1 MRNKFLERVMLAG
14 LLLAAFLCWFILY
27 RAVTVPGASVWG
39 APITIFFI
47 LLVIFYLSTVLVR
60 RTAALGAVLA
70 ASVLQSIIFAATPLH
85 FALLLLSAGGAYYAM
100 RNVRASLEHSLK
112 LSFFNSFMNGRSY
125 LVLALIIAIT
135 SQYYALVSRAGREVN
150 LPTFEISRDVA
161 FSLGKLYGRLNP
173 KYSFFSYAREMT
185 VDNYILQSQNAV
197 VPGPEAGQ
205 SAAAVS
211 TVLERGRAQ
220 LSGLTGRQLNG
231 SEPVADVFVDFATN
245 KLNDYFAVG
254 LAQSGKSSPIPLFLT
269 CVLFLTLLPVA
280 TVVGYAGTLFS
291 VLLCGVLLK
300 KGFIKMT
307 IKRVQAEAL
316 LR

>member
-1 MRNKFLERVMLAG
+1 MRNKFLERLMLAG
-14 LLLAAFLCWFILY
+14 LFLAAFLCWFILY
-27 RAVTVPGASVWG
+27 RAVTVPGSSVWG

-47 LLVIFYLSTVLVR
+47 LLVVFYLSTVFVR
-60 RTAALGAVLA
+60 RTAYLGAVLA
-70 ASVLQSIIFAATPLH
+70 VSVLQSIFFAATPLH
-85 FALLLLSAGGAYYAM
+85 FSLLLLSAGGAYYAM
-100 RNVRASLEHSLK
+100 RNVRASLEHSIK
-112 LSFFNSFMNGRSY
+112 LSFFDSFMNGRSY

-135 SQYYALVSRAGREVN
+135 SQYYALVSRAGKEVN

-173 KYSFFSYAREMT
+173 KYSFFSSAREMT
-185 VDNYILQSQNAV
+185 VDNYILQSQSSV
-197 VPGPEAGQ
+197 LYGQ
-205 SAAAVS
+205 NAAAVS
-211 TVLERGRAQ
+211 AVLERGRIQ
-220 LSGLTGRQLNG
+220 LSGLAGRQLGG
-231 SEPVADVFVDFATN
+231 SEPVADVFVDFATR

-254 LAQSGKSSPIPLFLT
+254 LSQSGKSSPIPLFLT

-307 IKRVQAEAL
+307 VKRVQAEAL

>member
-1 MRNKFLERVMLAG
+1 MQNKFLERLMLAG
-14 LLLAAFLCWFILY
+14 LFLAAFLCWFILF
-27 RAVTVPGASVWG
+27 RAVTVPGSSVWG

-47 LLVIFYLSTVLVR
+47 LLVVFYLSTVFVR
-60 RTAALGAVLA
+60 RTAYLGAVLA
-70 ASVLQSIIFAATPLH
+70 ASVLQSIFFAATPLH

-100 RNVRASLEHSLK
+100 RNVRASLEHSIK
-112 LSFFNSFMNGRSY
+112 LSFFDSFMNGRSY

-135 SQYYALVSRAGREVN
+135 SQYYALVSRAGKEVN

-173 KYSFFSYAREMT
+173 EYSFFSSAREMT
-185 VDNYILQSQNAV
+185 VDNYILQSQSSV
-197 VPGPEAGQ
+197 LYGQ
-205 SAAAVS
+205 NAAAVS
-211 TVLERGRAQ
+211 AVLERGRVQ
-220 LSGLTGRQLNG
+220 LSGLAGRQLSG
-231 SEPVADVFVDFATN
+231 SEPVADVFVDFATR

-254 LAQSGKSSPIPLFLT
+254 LSQSGKSSPIPLFLT

>member
-1 MRNKFLERVMLAG
+1 MRNKFLERLMLAG
-14 LLLAAFLCWFILY
+14 LFLAGFLCWLILY
-27 RAVTVPGASVWG
+27 RAVTVPGSSVWG

-47 LLVIFYLSTVLVR
+47 LLVVFYLSTVFVR
-60 RTAALGAVLA
+60 RTAYLGAVLA
-70 ASVLQSIIFAATPLH
+70 VSVLQSIFFAATPLH

-100 RNVRASLEHSLK
+100 RNVRASLEHSIK
-112 LSFFNSFMNGRSY
+112 LSFFDSFMNGRSY

-135 SQYYALVSRAGREVN
+135 SQYYALVSRAGKEVN

-173 KYSFFSYAREMT
+173 KYSFFSSAREMT
-185 VDNYILQSQNAV
+185 VDNYILQSQSSV
-197 VPGPEAGQ
+197 LYGQ
-205 SAAAVS
+205 NAAAVS
-211 TVLERGRAQ
+211 AVLERGRTQ
-220 LSGLTGRQLNG
+220 LSGLAGRQLSG
-231 SEPVADVFVDFATN
+231 SEPVADVFVDFATR

-254 LAQSGKSSPIPLFLT
+254 LSQSGKSSPVPLFLT

>member
-1 MRNKFLERVMLAG
+1 MRNKFIERVMLAG
-14 LLLAAFLCWFILY
+14 LFVAAFLCWFILY
-27 RAVTVPGASVWG
+27 RAVTVPGSSVWG
-39 APITIFFI
+39 APIAIFFV
-47 LLVIFYLSTVLVR
+47 LLVLFYLSAVLVR

-70 ASVLQSIIFAATPLH
+70 ASVLQSVFFAATPLH
-85 FALLLLSAGGAYYAM
+85 FALLLLSAGGVYYAM

-112 LSFFNSFMNGRSY
+112 LSFFDSFMNGRSY

-161 FSLGKLYGRLNP
+161 FSLGKIYGWLNP
-173 KYSFFSYAREMT
+173 EYSFFSSAREMT
-185 VDNYILQSQNAV
+185 VDDYILQSQNA
-197 VPGPEAGQ
+197 GL
-205 SAAAVS
+205 SAAAAS
-211 TVLERGRAQ
+211 AVLERGRIQ
-220 LSGLTGRQLNG
+220 LSGLTGRQLSG

-245 KLNDYFAVG
+245 KLNDYFTVG
-254 LAQSGKSSPIPLFLT
+254 LGQSGKSSPIPLFLT
-269 CVLFLTLLPVA
+269 GVLFLTLLPVA

-291 VLLCGVLLK
+291 VLLCGLLLK

-307 IKRVQAEAL
+307 LKRVQAEAL

>member
-1 MRNKFLERVMLAG
+1 MRNKFLERLMLAG
-14 LLLAAFLCWFILY
+14 LFLAAFLCWFILY
-27 RAVTVPGASVWG
+27 RAVTVPGSSVWG

-47 LLVIFYLSTVLVR
+47 LLVVFYLSTVFVR
-60 RTAALGAVLA
+60 RTAYLGAVLA
-70 ASVLQSIIFAATPLH
+70 VSVLQSIFFAATPLH

-100 RNVRASLEHSLK
+100 RNVRASLEHSIK
-112 LSFFNSFMNGRSY
+112 LSFFDSFMNGRSY

-135 SQYYALVSRAGREVN
+135 SQYYALVSRAGKEVN

-173 KYSFFSYAREMT
+173 KYSFFSSAREMT
-185 VDNYILQSQNAV
+185 VDNYILQSQSSV
-197 VPGPEAGQ
+197 LYGQ
-205 SAAAVS
+205 NAAAVS
-211 TVLERGRAQ
+211 AVLERGRTQ
-220 LSGLTGRQLNG
+220 LSGLAGRQLSG
-231 SEPVADVFVDFATN
+231 SEPVADVFVDFATR

-254 LAQSGKSSPIPLFLT
+254 LSQSGKSSPVPLFLT

-307 IKRVQAEAL
+307 VKRVQAEAL

>member
-1 MRNKFLERVMLAG
+1 MRNKFLERLMLAG
-14 LLLAAFLCWFILY
+14 LFLAAFLCWFILY
-27 RAVTVPGASVWG
+27 RAVTVPGSSVWG

-47 LLVIFYLSTVLVR
+47 LLVVFYLSTVFVR
-60 RTAALGAVLA
+60 RTAYLGAVLA
-70 ASVLQSIIFAATPLH
+70 VSVLQSIFFAATPLH
-85 FALLLLSAGGAYYAM
+85 FSLLLLSAGGAYYAM
-100 RNVRASLEHSLK
+100 RNVRASLEHSIK
-112 LSFFNSFMNGRSY
+112 LSFFDSFMNGRSY

-135 SQYYALVSRAGREVN
+135 SQYYALVSRAGKEVN

-173 KYSFFSYAREMT
+173 KYSFFSSAREMT
-185 VDNYILQSQNAV
+185 VDNYILQSQSSV
-197 VPGPEAGQ
+197 LYGQ
-205 SAAAVS
+205 NAAAVS
-211 TVLERGRAQ
+211 AVLERGRIQ
-220 LSGLTGRQLNG
+220 LSGLAGRQLSG
-231 SEPVADVFVDFATN
+231 SEPVADVFVDFATR
-245 KLNDYFAVG
+245 KLNDYFALG
-254 LAQSGKSSPIPLFLT
+254 LSQSGKSSPIPLFLT